1 MKMSTVLTVAA
12 GLALSAGA
20 AMGQSLQFC
29 SPFTPGTPAIP
40 ATPGTLRFNWSGILD
55 SSDLTFRPVNEG
67 NGNELAPAGPF
78 AYRSAT
84 VTNVVRYEAFTFVAP
99 NTETLDFF
107 SATAFDGWLTLYQ
120 GTFDPSNSLTN
131 VVASDDDLTVLNGG
145 VVPNRN
151 GVPNGT
157 FPDAG
162 FRFAVTAGTSYTVV
176 TQNRSIGTGTP
187 PTAPNNNFYNEVRA
201 TDGTPAVPAVP
212 GSPNFNIPDNSM
224 TGVSI
229 DLVIANTDI
238 IQSVDSVQ
246 LKNLVHTWMGDLVI
260 TLTHVETGT
269 TAELIDRV
277 GRTTTSGFGNS
288 GDLNGN
294 YSIVD
299 GGAAWPATAAIAP
312 GTYTQFSNG
321 TAGESL
327 AGGNPLSVFVGESL
341 AGTWRLTVKDL
352 GSGDTGSIS
361 AFCLNVTVPAPGSLA
376 LLGLG
381 GLVATRRRR

>member
-29 SPFTPGTPAIP
+29 TPYTPGTPAIP
-40 ATPGTLRFNWSGILD
+40 GAVVFNYSSSLTLSTVNP
-55 SSDLTFRPVNEG
+55 FRRADGG
-67 NGNELAPAGPF
+67 NANELAPAGPF
-78 AYRSAT
+78 ALAGTTTSNYSYH
-84 VTNVVRYEAFTFVAP
+84 VQQWVAP
-99 NTETLDFF
+99 
-107 SATAFDGWLTLYQ
+107 SS
-120 GTFDPSNSLTN
+120 GTFDFYSAQAVDGFLHLYDSTFTTTNALTG
-131 VVASDDDLTVLNGG
+131 VLAGDDDMTTLNGG
-145 VVPNRN
+145 TVPNRN
-151 GVPNGT
+151 GVTTTN
-157 FPDAG
+157 DSG
-162 FRFAVTAGTSYTVV
+162 FRFTVVGGQTYNIVTSSYTAGAG
-176 TQNRSIGTGTP
+176 NG
-187 PTAPNNNFYNEVRA
+187 AAFYNEVRSLPI
-201 TDGTPAVPAVP
+201 PAVPATP
-212 GSPNFNIPDNSM
+212 TYAIPDNSM

-229 DLVIANTDI
+229 DLVIANTDV
-238 IQSVDSVQ
+238 IQSVDSVD
-246 LKNLVHTWMGDLVI
+246 LINLVHTWLGDLVV

-327 AGGNPLSVFVGESL
+327 VGGNPLSVFVGESL